1 MVPIRGY
8 PCADIHT
15 GISMHTWISMHRYLS
30 ILGLQ
35 NTSIFFPRSKPNSY
49 LKSRSAYYQ
58 VIQAWISMPAPCSF
72 GREARPRLTL
82 APRGAATTTTNLH
95 GKNHPRTQAHGPRG
109 PANATTPHHP
119 RTQAAWRKRRSLLA
133 VLPPP
138 PPPSTGKKPPK
149 ERQGR
154 VHITLGLS

>member
-1 MVPIRGY
+1 
-8 PCADIHT
+8 
-15 GISMHTWISMHRYLS
+15 MHTWISMHRYLS

-82 APRGAATTTTNLH
+82 APRGAVTTTTNLH

-119 RTQAAWRKRRSLLA
+119 RTQAAWRKKNPRSWRCCHHHPHPPLA
-133 VLPPP
+133 I
-138 PPPSTGKKPPK
+138 SKKIK
-149 ERQGR
+149 NSQKKSQRKFS
-154 VHITLGLS
+154 VC

>member
-1 MVPIRGY
+1 MGNTETTQSDGTPQHHKNTGQRAGHSSSSGLGGEGAACSQKGGSRKTYTSARNLVRRTTRISRHEY
-8 PCADIHT
+8 PF
-15 GISMHTWISMHRYLS
+15 L
-30 ILGLQ
+30 
-35 NTSIFFPRSKPNSY
+35 P
-49 LKSRSAYYQ
+49 
-58 VIQAWISMPAPCSF
+58 PAPL
-72 GREARPRLTL
+72 AQPRPRPTL
-82 APRGAATTTTNLH
+82 APRGAATTNLH

-138 PPPSTGKKPPK
+138 PPPSTRKKPPK